1 MKTYKKLAGVVTRT
15 GKAFGM
21 GFGLVFTKPD
31 ALEVAA
37 IAGLYQGLKYN
48 GSLKRGIKA
57 GVVVATVYGCI
68 NGIVNVAGNKEY
80 IMQDW
85 NKKRE

>member
-15 GKAFGM
+15 GKAFST
-21 GFGLVFTKPD
+21 GFGLVFTSPE

-37 IAGLYQGLKYN
+37 MVGVYQGLKYN
-48 GSLKRGIKA
+48 GSLKRGVKA
-57 GVVVATVYGCI
+57 GVVVAAVYGCI
-68 NGIVNVAGNKEY
+68 NGVMNVAGNKKY

-85 NKKRE
+85 NK